1 MMHPLCPVPHPHA
14 LRGVTW
20 QVGPADYVAPTP
32 VPNFRAAWEALPEEA
47 EMADDYGLGQV
58 RCCRPGVAMAPCLR
72 MTQPAA
78 VASYFQKCHHCNS
91 NAAQPCKW
99 ALANPAS
106 AQLIFSQHGR
116 CGHNSRYAV
125 QRAGLEEAVEAV
137 LTTLGMAPCEGTD
150 AVPPN
155 ARHAPSSL
163 STMQL
168 IAGRRLKDAVGVD
181 ARKMPSP
188 FLCTTRGR
196 KDIVSSTAGSTLYTS
211 GGCVGVVAE
220 VHMAYYAE
228 P

>member
-1 MMHPLCPVPHPHA
+1 M
-14 LRGVTW
+14 
-20 QVGPADYVAPTP
+20 
-32 VPNFRAAWEALPEEA
+32 
-47 EMADDYGLGQV
+47 
-58 RCCRPGVAMAPCLR
+58 
-72 MTQPAA
+72 
-78 VASYFQKCHHCNS
+78 
-91 NAAQPCKW
+91 
-99 ALANPAS
+99 
-106 AQLIFSQHGR
+106 
-116 CGHNSRYAV
+116 
-125 QRAGLEEAVEAV
+125 EAV

-211 GGCVGVVAE
+211 GGYVGVVAE
-220 VHMAYYAE
+220 VHMAYYAKPLGLLE
-228 P
+228 ACYRDFTGRPRHVMCGRSHMVLLAGTIVGGEQALVRLRFGIDAQRSVAMNLVARSTSPEVSEAVHMIIAE